1 MTAHLV
7 AAERLPAGRGH
18 PLAVA
23 GATGDDAV
31 GRPAVVGH
39 LAHRGPGGLLQLVRY
54 DGRVLWSR
62 RRSGLAFVMRADRVV
77 YVVGSELVGVGRGGR
92 PRR

>member
-1 MTAHLV
+1 LPVPPVTTPW
-7 AAERLPAGRGH
+7 AA
-18 PLAVA
+18 PLSS
-23 GATGDDAV
+23 ATWLIG
-31 GRPAVVGH
+31 
-39 LAHRGPGGLLQLVRY
+39 GPGGLLQLVRY